1 MSIFYR
7 CYREKIKHN
16 SLFTRVI
23 DQHLCFCTPSP
34 HPDKGLLDRERE
46 TETERVGGGR
56 KGGGG
61 GERGE
66 RGRRWSLIVVIVISV
81 ARVI

>member
-1 MSIFYR
+1 MSIFCRY
-7 CYREKIKHN
+7 YREKIKYS

-23 DQHLCFCTPSP
+23 DQHVCFCTPSP

-46 TETERVGGGR
+46 TERETERDR
-56 KGGGG
+56 EGGGG

-66 RGRRWSLIVVIVISV
+66 RGRRCS
-81 ARVI
+81 RRHRH